1 MTTSLHILTN
11 PDPRLRQRS
20 EEVTP
25 EELAQPE
32 TQAFLDELEKAM
44 FAYDGVGIAA
54 PQVGV
59 FKRCIVVNAEGNG
72 ATVYCNPEIL
82 EKSFRTAEGE
92 EGCLSVPGVYG
103 LVKRHK
109 RVTVRAVTRDAK
121 VVTLEL
127 DGLAAVVWQHEID
140 HLNGV
145 LFIDKITK
153 YTKAG
158 TSKL

>member
-1 MTTSLHILTN
+1 MKTSLHILTN
-11 PDPRLRQRS
+11 PNPLLRKRS
-20 EEVTP
+20 VEVTP

-44 FAYDGVGIAA
+44 FEYDGVGIAA

-59 FKRCIVVNAEGNG
+59 NKRFIVVNAEGNG
-72 ATVYCNPEIL
+72 ATVFVNPEIL
-82 EKSFRTAEGE
+82 DKSFRTAEGE
-92 EGCLSVPGVYG
+92 EGCLSVPGIYG

-109 RVTVRAVTRDAK
+109 RVKVQALTREGKEVFFD
-121 VVTLEL
+121 LS
-127 DGLAAVVWQHEID
+127 GLPAVVWQHEID

-145 LFIDKITK
+145 LFIDKVTK
-153 YTKAG
+153 YTEAG